1 MEIDAKHKVF
11 TYQCSGNTYVLNMF
25 NRRYMSRYYLSRVPH
40 PLCYLCYLGYLCIQY
55 ECRGF
60 RRRSVADARAGVPRA
75 RARSVSVSVPAPAPS
90 KGGTT
95 PRRGS
100 RASSRRRG
108 GRRGARGGGNVDE
121 DDARRGAG
129 ARG

>member
-1 MEIDAKHKVF
+1 MEIDAKHKGF
-11 TYQCSGNTYVLNMF
+11 TYQCTCKTYVLNMF
-25 NRRYMSRYYLSRVPH
+25 NRRYLSRYYLSRVPH
-40 PLCYLCYLGYLCIQY
+40 PLCYLGYLVYLCIQY

-60 RRRSVADARAGVPRA
+60 RSRSVADARAGVPRA
-75 RARSVSVSVPAPAPS
+75 RARSVSVSVPAPS

>member
-1 MEIDAKHKVF
+1 MEICAKHKVF
-11 TYQCSGNTYVLNMF
+11 TYQCIRKTYVLNLF

-75 RARSVSVSVPAPAPS
+75 RARSVSVSVSAPS

-108 GRRGARGGGNVDE
+108 GRRGARGGGDVDE